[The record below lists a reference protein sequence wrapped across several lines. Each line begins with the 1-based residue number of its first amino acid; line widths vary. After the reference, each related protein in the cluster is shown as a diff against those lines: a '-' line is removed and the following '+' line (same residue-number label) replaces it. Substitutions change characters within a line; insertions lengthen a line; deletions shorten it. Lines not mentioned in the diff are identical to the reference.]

1 MSESYLKISGT
12 PSVRRVTLTR
22 PNVRNAFN
30 TELIAELS
38 RTLEMLAEDSALR
51 VLVLAAE
58 GEAFCAGAD
67 FHWMKSQKD
76 ASFEQNAADAHRLFD
91 LFHALYSFPRPTI
104 ACVQGGAFGG
114 GAGLV
119 ACADF
124 AVLSEDSVLAFSEV
138 RIGLVPATIS
148 PFVIRKIGAGRARE
162 LFLTGERITAGRA
175 LELGL
180 AHRVVRTSLLDSA
193 VEELTATLMHN
204 GPEALSETK
213 RLLGEVCL
221 LPLDEARTV
230 TADFIATRRISDEGQ
245 EGMAAFLEKRK
256 PRWIS

>member
-1 MSESYLKISGT
+1 MSESHLKISGT
-12 PSVRRVTLTR
+12 PDVRRVTLAR
-22 PNVRNAFN
+22 PEVRNAFN
-30 TELIAELS
+30 AELIAELA
-38 RTLEMLAEDSALR
+38 RTLEMLTEDSALR

-58 GEAFCAGAD
+58 GDAFCAGAD

-76 ASFEQNAADAHRLFD
+76 AGFEANLADAHRLFD
-91 LFHALYSFPRPTI
+91 LFHGLYSFPRPTI

-124 AVLSEDSVLAFSEV
+124 AVLSEDTVLAFSEV

-162 LFLTGERITAGRA
+162 LFLTGDRISAARA

-180 AHRVVRTSLLDSA
+180 AHKVVRTSLLDQA
-193 VEELTATLMHN
+193 VEELASTLLRG
-204 GPEALSETK
+204 GPESLAETK

-256 PRWIS
+256 PKWIP